1 MGRKNIITGFFSE
14 NGLLSKSF
22 EEFEFRQ
29 SQYDMA
35 ISIYE
40 MLENKKHILVEAP
53 TGIGKSYAYLV
64 PAILYAVDNKKRAVI
79 STHTINLQEQLVNKD
94 IPALKNLL
102 PVDFKYAL
110 LKGKNNYL
118 CPNRLRKALEYSN
131 TLFETD
137 EKIQLDKLYQWAG
150 ETIDGTLSDINFKVS
165 RNIWSN
171 VCAEQGICTN
181 KTCGAP
187 ETTECYFQKAKKKA
201 ADSDLLIVNHYLF
214 FTLFGSTSEP
224 DKDGYLYHNDFVIF
238 DEAHT
243 VEQVA
248 AEQLMPAVTREMIKY
263 HILRLYNPKT
273 KKGFLVTFPM
283 LHIIPVLD
291 NLLDLNN
298 FFFEQIKEVVFNEND
313 NSRNKLALR
322 VYEKNIVVN
331 HLKTAFAD
339 LIDNLRKLRNICKS
353 EIQENE
359 LNDFIIK
366 FGAIDDLI
374 DSFLEQRETDPKIIY
389 WVEKSSQKPDANI
402 SLCKSSIDL
411 SDYFRENIFKDN
423 NTCIMTS
430 ATISIKE
437 NFDYFIKRLGA
448 ENANTLALPT
458 LFNFQN
464 QVRIYIPR
472 DIPTPQKESSEN
484 YKNIISDKIEYFI
497 NLNKGKALVLFT
509 NSVLMKYVVSRLKP
523 GLEENGIQVL
533 VQGEGQSRMN
543 LLETFK
549 DNINSVLFGLDSFW
563 LGVDVPGEALSSLII
578 TKLPFLVPE
587 HPLIQARLEYIDA
600 NGGNSFMDYQLPE
613 AIFKFRQGAGRLI
626 RNKNDKGIIAILDT
640 RILTKSYGK
649 HFINALEKCPVIIIE
664 NNEIRNEYFE

>member
-1 MGRKNIITGFFSE
+1 MGRKDFIAGFFSE
-14 NGLLSKSF
+14 NGLLSNAF
-22 EEFEFRQ
+22 ESFEFRQ

-35 ISIYE
+35 LAIYE
-40 MLENKKHILVEAP
+40 MLENKKHILIEAP

-64 PAILYAVDNKKRAVI
+64 PAVLYAVDNQKRAVI
-79 STHTINLQEQLVNKD
+79 STHTINLQEQLINKD

-102 PVDFKYAL
+102 PVDFKFAL

-131 TLFETD
+131 TLFESD
-137 EKIQLDKLYQWAG
+137 EKKQLDILYQWAAQ
-150 ETIDGTLSDINFKVS
+150 TKDGTLSDLNFQIS

-181 KTCGAP
+181 KTCGNP
-187 ETTECYFQKAKKKA
+187 DTTECFFQKAKKKA
-201 ADSDLLIVNHYLF
+201 SEADLLILNHYLF

-224 DKDGYLYHNDFVIF
+224 KEDGYLYHNDFLIF
-238 DEAHT
+238 DESHT

-298 FFFEQIKEVVFNEND
+298 FFFEQIKEVVFNESEN
-313 NSRNKLALR
+313 NRKKLALR
-322 VYEKNIVVN
+322 VYEKNIVTN
-331 HLKTAFAD
+331 HLKTAIID
-339 LIDNLRKLRNICKS
+339 LVDNLKKLRNSCKS

-359 LNDFIIK
+359 LNDFILK
-366 FGAIDDLI
+366 FSVIDDLI
-374 DSFLEQRETDPKIIY
+374 DSFLEQREADPKIIY
-389 WVEKSSQKPDANI
+389 WLEKSSQKPDANI

-411 SDYFRENIFKDN
+411 SDYFRENIFKEN

-430 ATISIKE
+430 ATMSIKG
-437 NFDYFIKRLGA
+437 NFDYFKNRLGA
-448 ENANTLALPT
+448 ENAGSLALPT
-458 LFNFQN
+458 LFNFEK
-464 QVRIYIPR
+464 QVKIYIPK
-472 DIPTPQKESSEN
+472 DIPIPQKESSES
-484 YKNIISDKIEYFI
+484 YKNILSDKIEYFI

-509 NSVLMKYVVSRLKP
+509 NSVLMKYTASRLKP
-523 GLEENGIQVL
+523 GLEENGIEVL
-533 VQGEGQSRMN
+533 VQGEGQSRINM
-543 LLETFK
+543 LEIFK
-549 DNINSVLFGLDSFW
+549 ENINSVLFGLDSFW

-578 TKLPFLVPE
+578 TKLPFLVPD

-640 RILTKSYGK
+640 RVLTKSYGK
-649 HFINALEKCPVIIIE
+649 HFINALEKCPVIIIDSNGNSE
-664 NNEIRNEYFE
+664 EFFE